1 MSCKLKQ
8 PIDLKG
14 DTTMSKYE
22 FSNYEYIC
30 SHGKNPKGTGH
41 WAFVLKNAAIEG
53 IAPETFIDRISGYRT
68 DTIFWVPGIWT
79 LSEAKKRASII
90 LAANAVP
97 AGTTVYVA
105 P

>member
-1 MSCKLKQ
+1 M
-8 PIDLKG
+8 I
-14 DTTMSKYE
+14 KYE
-22 FSNYEYIC
+22 FSNHEYIC

-41 WAFVLKNAAIEG
+41 WAFVLKNASVEG
-53 IAPETFIDRISGYRT
+53 IAPETFIDRISDYHT

-79 LSEAKKRASII
+79 LSEAKKRAAVL
-90 LAANAVP
+90 LAANAIP